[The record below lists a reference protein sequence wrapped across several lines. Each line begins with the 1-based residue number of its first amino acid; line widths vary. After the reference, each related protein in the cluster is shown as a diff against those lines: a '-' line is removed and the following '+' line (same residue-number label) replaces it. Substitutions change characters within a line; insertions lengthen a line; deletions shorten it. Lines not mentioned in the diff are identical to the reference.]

1 MIVTAILD
9 NRSISFAFFL
19 PDESIK
25 KTTPAAS
32 FRIAA
37 FPARTADEYEALLG
51 AMPAWRLIES
61 HDVEAVVLASVVP
74 ALTDELRTALCR
86 LLPHAACLTVGAGL
100 RTGFT
105 IRTDSPAELGAD
117 LVANV
122 SGALTVLKPPFL
134 VLHCGAVTT
143 LCAVDGGEESP
154 VFAGCCILPGLSL
167 NAAALRDG
175 AALLSA
181 VSLSAPRHAIGTN
194 SADSMRSGLV
204 LGHVAAIKGL
214 IARFEGE
221 LGKKNLPLAV
231 TCEEAELL
239 LPIAELDA
247 LCEEHLAHKGLYR
260 LAVLNTAK
268 IEKARK
274 RDR

>member
-9 NRSISFAFFL
+9 NRAISFALFL
-19 PDESIK
+19 PDESIEE
-25 KTTPAAS
+25 TTPAAS

-37 FPARTADEYEALLG
+37 FPARTADEYEALL
-51 AMPAWRLIES
+51 ASMPAWRLTET

-74 ALTDELRTALCR
+74 VLTEQLRTALCR

-143 LCAVDGGEESP
+143 LSAVDGGEESP
-154 VFAGCCILPGLSL
+154 AFAGCCILPGLSM

-181 VSLSAPRHAIGTN
+181 VSLSAPRRAIGTN

-204 LGHVAAIKGL
+204 FGHIAAIRGL
-214 IARFEGE
+214 IARFEDE
-221 LGKKNLPLAV
+221 LGRNDLPLVV
-231 TCEEAELL
+231 TGEETELL
-239 LPIAELDA
+239 LPLADWNA

-260 LAVLNTAK
+260 IAVLNTAK
-268 IEKARK
+268 IEKAHK

>member
-9 NRSISFAFFL
+9 NRSISFAMFL
-19 PDESIK
+19 PDESVE

-37 FPARTADEYEALLG
+37 YPARTADEYEALL
-51 AMPAWRLIES
+51 ASMPAWRLTEA

-74 ALTDELRTALCR
+74 ALTDELRAALAR
-86 LLPHAACLTVGAGL
+86 LLPQAACLVVGAGL

-105 IRTDSPAELGAD
+105 IHTDSPAELGAD

-154 VFAGCCILPGLSL
+154 LFAGCCILPGLSL

-181 VSLSAPRHAIGTN
+181 VSLSAPRRAIGTN
-194 SADSMRSGLV
+194 SADSMRAGLV
-204 LGHVAAIKGL
+204 FGHVAAIRGL
-214 IARFEGE
+214 IARFEEE
-221 LGKKNLPLAV
+221 LGKKNLPIAV
-231 TCEEAELL
+231 TGEEAELL
-239 LPIAELDA
+239 LPLAELHA
-247 LCEEHLAHKGLYR
+247 SCEKHLAHKGLYR
-260 LAVLNTAK
+260 IAVLNTAK
-268 IEKARK
+268 IEKAHK